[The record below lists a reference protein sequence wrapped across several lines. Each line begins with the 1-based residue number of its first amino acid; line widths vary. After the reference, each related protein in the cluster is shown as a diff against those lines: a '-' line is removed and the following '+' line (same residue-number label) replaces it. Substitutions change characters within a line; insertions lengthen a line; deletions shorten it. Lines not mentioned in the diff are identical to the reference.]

1 MCFHAIFVTSLLRSP
16 HFVNLTA
23 HILTSCNLFSASW
36 SSLSLSQSKCVSGP
50 KVHRKLCGKPW
61 KTTSLEYERVWK
73 SPTIDQDF
81 LWSHCIHQL
90 VDMTPVLITVV
101 RLAYQYNRNHCPPT
115 FVWSL
120 NLPSLNSILH
130 PFRHLRMWL
139 KSQMPSHKDMFLL
152 ADQNVVWICMDQH
165 TAWWA
170 VTNIDPAIARNIH
183 RSYHCTNGGVLKSY
197 NFAV

>member
-1 MCFHAIFVTSLLRSP
+1 MFSCDLCYIFASLTSLCQPHCSYPDQLQFVFCIMVIIVTITIKMCFRTQSSP
-16 HFVNLTA
+16 KTM
-23 HILTSCNLFSASW
+23 
-36 SSLSLSQSKCVSGP
+36 
-50 KVHRKLCGKPW
+50 W
-61 KTTSLEYERVWK
+61 KTMENHFTRVWK
-73 SPTIDQDF
+73 SMEITHDRPRFSLKSLHT
-81 LWSHCIHQL
+81 STCRYE
-90 VDMTPVLITVV
+90 TPVLITVV